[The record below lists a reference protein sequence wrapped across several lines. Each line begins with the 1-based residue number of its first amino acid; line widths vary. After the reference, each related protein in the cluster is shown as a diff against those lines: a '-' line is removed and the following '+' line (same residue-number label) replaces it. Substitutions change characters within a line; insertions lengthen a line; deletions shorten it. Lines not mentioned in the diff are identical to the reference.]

1 MGSGRSPSHWRWLRF
16 AGLLLVLC
24 GIALLGS
31 GTGYFIYG
39 FKARADLG
47 KLNYAGGTF
56 QLCEDALPVG
66 SLPPATHILMPAI
79 DVDSPVEELSIND
92 LGDSRSYETPKHV
105 VGHIPETANAG
116 EKGTAWFFGHLE
128 SPIKGEG
135 SVFRDLPRIPEMLYN
150 EEEVYAVLK
159 SDESGFLY
167 KLTGSEVLAED
178 DLRLYDTGEA
188 TIRLVTCVPP
198 LYYDYRLIIWGELVG
213 VDGG

>member
-1 MGSGRSPSHWRWLRF
+1 MGSRRSPSRRRRLRV
-16 AGLLLVLC
+16 AGLLLVFC

-39 FKARADLG
+39 FKAHAGLG
-47 KLNYAGGTF
+47 RLNYAGGTF
-56 QLCEDALPVG
+56 QVCEDAPPAG
-66 SLPPATHILMPAI
+66 SLPPAIHILIPAI

-92 LGDSRSYETPKHV
+92 LGDSRSYDTPKHL

-135 SVFRDLPRIPEMLYN
+135 SVFHDLPRIPEMLYN
-150 EEEVYAVLK
+150 EEEVYVILK
-159 SDESGFLY
+159 SDEGGFLY
-167 KLTGSEVLAED
+167 RLTSSEVLAED
-178 DLRLYDTGEA
+178 DLRLHDTGEP